1 MKRGILP
8 AIVFAMLGA
17 LLWPPQARAQLVHY
31 VDNVET
37 CNGLLPCYTAI
48 MDAVNAAMP
57 SDSIEVFPGVYHEAA
72 VFDRTKNNIILRAR
86 IVALRPV
93 ITGGVLIDH
102 TPGIQVL
109 DFFLEGGLQGYGALD
124 SVVAGN
130 FINGGI
136 HLQTTGNCTVSRNII
151 IGGQIRFDTVSN
163 CIVERNIVTGG
174 GIDLMPLR
182 GGAGFNV
189 IRHNVV
195 RGGGIS
201 WGSGGGD
208 TNSFNTVEA
217 NFVSGGSGIGI
228 HSANGYED
236 YNIFR
241 RNTSVENTPCDIF
254 DTVNNGPHNVNT
266 WKNNRFFIKCGDA
279 TD

>member
-1 MKRGILP
+1 MNRRIFP

-86 IVALRPV
+86 IAALRRFFAATKPSLVMAFLSYASVFAGLRWARRGTPFVINQHKNGMLTPWGFNATHDIEPITVEEYTSSRFILNPLRIWDCDRPV
-93 ITGGVLIDH
+93 QASGRDQALAFG
-102 TPGIQVL
+102 L
-109 DFFLEGGLQGYGALD
+109 D
-124 SVVAGN
+124 
-130 FINGGI
+130 
-136 HLQTTGNCTVSRNII
+136 
-151 IGGQIRFDTVSN
+151 IGGRI
-163 CIVERNIVTGG
+163 
-174 GIDLMPLR
+174 
-182 GGAGFNV
+182 
-189 IRHNVV
+189 V